1 MLQELRLQ
9 DFTFKEEEEIRHG
22 HLVHMKS
29 WKLYCGRPKIQR
41 SVGLKDGQAFL
52 VRVIRIFLKEMFDP
66 PFKDNLTDA

>member
-1 MLQELRLQ
+1 
-9 DFTFKEEEEIRHG
+9 
-22 HLVHMKS
+22 MKS
-29 WKLYCGRPKIQR
+29 WELYCGRPKIQR